1 MGGYTAKL
9 ARRIKEQ
16 GAGGSS
22 PLILAEYVSPSA
34 IRIGGE
40 LFSHNVHGNPQC
52 DACLL
57 YTSDAA
63 DEL

>member
-52 DACLL
+52 DA
-57 YTSDAA
+57 TA
-63 DEL
+63 

>member
-40 LFSHNVHGNPQC
+40 QIGRASCRERG
-52 DACLL
+52 
-57 YTSDAA
+57 
-63 DEL
+63 